1 MRFNEKSI
9 GFVLSSLKF
18 GGAERVAL
26 NLAHEF
32 KSRGFRVTFLL
43 LSYEGEY
50 LGEAVKHFTVFDL
63 SCDRTWKLPLK
74 LISYLRREQPG
85 ILISSFWKLNVCA
98 CVARIFYQKFRLL
111 LWEHSP
117 PTRGK
122 NSSTILYAISASILY
137 RLARNVIAVSSGV
150 WNDIDSNTFG
160 LRNKLKVIFNPVQ
173 NPSIFLGN
181 DLVLKTKR
189 RIVWVGRLDYSK
201 NPGLMLDAF
210 LILSKS
216 QGFTLDF
223 IGDGPQRLN
232 LEKKVLDYDLA
243 GVVRFHGFQPNPY
256 PLMMQAEILA
266 LTSDCEGLPT
276 VLIEALYLGLRVVST
291 DSGDGI
297 HDILLDNV
305 YGTIV
310 QVSNPEAFAHALS
323 ESLNRPFDSTLQI
336 LAARRFSPDIVAE
349 QFLDNLVS
357 LEN

>member
-1 MRFNEKSI
+1 MRYHEYSI
-9 GFVLSSLKF
+9 VFVLSSLKF
-18 GGAERVAL
+18 GGTERVAL

-50 LGEAVKHFTVFDL
+50 LNEAVKFFNVFDL
-63 SCDRTWKLPLK
+63 RCDRTWKLPLK
-74 LISYLRREQPG
+74 LISYLRRGKPD

-98 CVARIFYQKFRLL
+98 CIARIFYQKVRLL

-117 PTRGK
+117 PSRSK
-122 NSSTILYAISASILY
+122 NSSTFLYAISASILY
-137 RLARNVIAVSSGV
+137 RFATNVIAVSSGV
-150 WNDIDSNTFG
+150 WNDIDSNTIG
-160 LRNKLKVIFNPVQ
+160 LRNKLKVIFNPI
-173 NPSIFLGN
+173 PDPTIFIDN
-181 DLVLKTKR
+181 NRVLKTKR

-201 NPGLMLDAF
+201 NPDLMLDAF
-210 LILSKS
+210 MILSKS

-223 IGDGPQRLN
+223 VGDGPLRIN
-232 LEKKVLDYDLA
+232 LEKKVLDHDLA
-243 GVVRFHGFQPNPY
+243 EVVRFHGFQSNPY
-256 PLMMQAEILA
+256 PLMMQSEILA

-310 QVSNPEAFAHALS
+310 QVSNPEAFARALF
-323 ESLNRPFDSTLQI
+323 ESLNRPFDSTLQ
-336 LAARRFSPDIVAE
+336 LKAARRFSPDVVAE
-349 QFLDNLVS
+349 QFLDNLDLS
-357 LEN
+357 P